1 MELWYIIV
9 WCIYRVA
16 LLSKFHGLVPTSN
29 ADDEDADDPDSDEE
43 NGESNDDDDDVPE
56 EPTEEVQEDEIDEQ
70 SNEHDL
76 DFDIEDFH
84 IDVDPINCLPPDC
97 QVIDLPAAWG
107 FKIMGDNIDKN
118 LRQSY
123 QRCDRQTVSLHY
135 FHSCAVGDRIDF
147 SHLSDIAPESVVID
161 PATILPNNNDLD
173 AIKKELQV
181 LVSRYAV
188 AKVKYMNILLRVTYP
203 HFLKIFV
210 CFNHKE

>member
-29 ADDEDADDPDSDEE
+29 ADDEDADDPNSDEE

-76 DFDIEDFH
+76 DLDIEDFH
-84 IDVDPINCLPPDC
+84 IDVDPIN
-97 QVIDLPAAWG
+97 
-107 FKIMGDNIDKN
+107 
-118 LRQSY
+118 
-123 QRCDRQTVSLHY
+123 

-181 LVSRYAV
+181 MLAG
-188 AKVKYMNILLRVTYP
+188 MQ
-203 HFLKIFV
+203 
-210 CFNHKE
+210 